1 MPGIL
6 RNDDDGKDLV
16 VGTQQSHAVN
26 CKSIARRDFFA
37 RCKNT
42 SDARPFMLSGDN
54 LGNKR
59 KIDANANATNDE
71 PIAKRSNTFE
81 IIDMT
86 DDSSVKSM
94 PNIIVSG
101 GGGGGV
107 GSANMAAGATT
118 SNAAN
123 LYAKLAASLLE
134 DEDMEIDDTITT
146 QMVPAVAQPAPQ
158 PTIMQQQT
166 MVSASSAVTLEP
178 KPVITVPMQRQII
191 MSPNPTQ
198 MILAQGASNQAMG
211 QPTTATIKTESGYQ
225 TVYLQQPNQMGNIQI
240 QKQMMQP
247 VMQQQ
252 QQQTQYVLATNQQ
265 GQTYLVAQQQPPPVN
280 QIVLQTSQQQGNT
293 PTKTIIILQQQ
304 APNNTPSNQHP
315 LLQNVS
321 SSGTQQKVIMTTQ
334 QGQQMIVT
342 QGNYYQYY
350 YTVVA
355 WAFHSSDDI

>member
-16 VGTQQSHAVN
+16 VGTQQSHVVN
-26 CKSIARRDFFA
+26 TNKMLADFLERKS
-37 RCKNT
+37 
-42 SDARPFMLSGDN
+42 SDPPFMLSGDN
-54 LGNKR
+54 LSNKR

-71 PIAKRSNTFE
+71 PIAKRSNTLD

-86 DDSSVKSM
+86 DDCSVKNM
-94 PNIIVSG
+94 PNIIVSN
-101 GGGGGV
+101 
-107 GSANMAAGATT
+107 AAQNATAGAST

-134 DEDMEIDDTITT
+134 DEDMEIDETITT
-146 QMVPAVAQPAPQ
+146 QMVPAATTPAPQ
-158 PTIMQQQT
+158 PTIVQHQT
-166 MVSASSAVTLEP
+166 MVSASSTGTLEP

-198 MILAQGASNQAMG
+198 MILAPGSNNQSMG

-225 TVYLQQPNQMGNIQI
+225 TVYLQQPNQVGNIQI
-240 QKQMMQP
+240 QKQIMQP
-247 VMQQQ
+247 VMQ

-265 GQTYLVAQQQPPPVN
+265 GQTYLVAQPQPPPVN

-315 LLQNVS
+315 LLGTVS
-321 SSGTQQKVIMTTQ
+321 SSGTPQKVIMTTQ

-342 QGNYYQYY
+342 QG
-350 YTVVA
+350 TI
-355 WAFHSSDDI
+355 S